1 MTDDIREQKL
11 TERLKEAMDAMEL
24 AWQEYL
30 AANYPTS
37 LPNDAQFEELIV
49 HLRMAFFAGGQSAME
64 IYYII
69 RDK

>member
-30 AANYPTS
+30 ATNYPTS
-37 LPNDAQFEELIV
+37 VPRRCTVRGAHRLTYVRRSLPAANLPWRSIT
-49 HLRMAFFAGGQSAME
+49 
-64 IYYII
+64 
-69 RDK
+69 